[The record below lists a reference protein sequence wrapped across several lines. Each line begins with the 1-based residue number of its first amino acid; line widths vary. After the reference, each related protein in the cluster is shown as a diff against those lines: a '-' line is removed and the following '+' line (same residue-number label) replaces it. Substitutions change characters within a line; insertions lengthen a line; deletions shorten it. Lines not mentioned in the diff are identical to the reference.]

1 MKNYLNRSNYFLSL
15 YLGSLM
21 GTFGSWLRSV
31 VCDGVWRSLGFRRKR
46 EVGEMPRHEA
56 LGGIILPVL
65 DMMLLPKMLLGR
77 KGG

>member
-1 MKNYLNRSNYFLSL
+1 
-15 YLGSLM
+15 M

-56 LGGIILPVL
+56 LGGITFTCFRYDAFAQDVTWEKRRVGVYCL
-65 DMMLLPKMLLGR
+65 KET
-77 KGG
+77 K